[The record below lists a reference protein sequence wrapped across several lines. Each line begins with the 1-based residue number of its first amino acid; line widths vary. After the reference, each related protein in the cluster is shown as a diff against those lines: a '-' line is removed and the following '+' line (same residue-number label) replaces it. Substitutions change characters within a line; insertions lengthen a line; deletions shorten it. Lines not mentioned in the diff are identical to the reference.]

1 MKNLFKLIG
10 NVFFSPQGGFVIVR
24 CLASLAVGALLIF
37 KQDLALKVLMYF
49 LLALPLALAIV
60 FLLGAVNDNVYRKF
74 YVFCAIAAA
83 ACPLVLYLTS
93 KRELAVWGAGIW
105 AFLAAVEMLIEVFR
119 GHGDILTR
127 LVNLAGG
134 LMSGTVGYLFLHGG
148 AGLFHSSVWGGFYFF
163 ALAIFCFAGIDWGGK
178 GREKQG

>member
-10 NVFFSPQGGFVIVR
+10 DVFFSPQSVFVILR

-37 KQDLALKVLMYF
+37 KQALALKVLMYF
-49 LLALPLALAIV
+49 LLALPLALAII
-60 FLLGAVNDNVYRKF
+60 FLLGAVNDKVYRKF

-93 KRELAVWGAGIW
+93 KRDLAVWGAGVW
-105 AFLAAVEMLIEVFR
+105 ALLAAVEMLLEVFR
-119 GHGDILTR
+119 GRGDFVTR

-134 LMSGTVGYLFLHGG
+134 IMSGTVGYLFLTGG
-148 AGLFHSSVWGGFYFF
+148 TGLFITSAWSGFYFF
-163 ALAIFCFAGIDWGGK
+163 ALAIFCFAGINWGGK
-178 GREKQG
+178 SRDKQG